1 MMHIPYGRQD
11 IGEED
16 IAAVEAVLRS
26 DWLTQGPAVEHF
38 EEVVCRYCTAEFG
51 IAVNSATAALHI
63 ACRALGLGAGDV
75 LWTVPNT
82 FVASANAALY
92 CGARADFVDIDDRS
106 YNMSV
111 GALAEKLEKAKKTG
125 ELPKIVMPVHFAGQS
140 CDMREVARLA
150 QQYGFSVVEDASHAI
165 GGHYREKAVGSCEYS
180 SITVFS
186 FHPVKII
193 TTGEGGMAVTN
204 DPELAA
210 RMRLLR
216 AHGITRDA
224 ALLKNPPP
232 GPWYYEQ
239 IDLGFNYRMTDM
251 QAALGS
257 SQMQRID
264 SIVRRRHA
272 LVGRYDQALK
282 DQPVI
287 RPWKYPDAHSA
298 HHLYVVRI
306 DESKT
311 LRTRKEV
318 FLQLRSKGIGVNVHY
333 IPVHTQPFYAAA
345 GFRAGDFPVAEK
357 YYAGAITLPL
367 FYSLAEEQQ
376 DFVVEC
382 VREALS

>member
-1 MMHIPYGRQD
+1 
-11 IGEED
+11 
-16 IAAVEAVLRS
+16 VLRS
-26 DWLTQGPAVEHF
+26 DWLTQGPAVEQF
-38 EEVVCRYCTAEFG
+38 EKVVCQYCSAGFG
-51 IAVNSATAALHI
+51 VAANSATSALHI
-63 ACRALGLGAGDV
+63 GCLALDLGPGDV

-92 CGARADFVDIDDRS
+92 CGARVDFVDIDERS

-111 GALAEKLEKAKKTG
+111 VALAEKLEKAKKTG
-125 ELPKIVMPVHFAGQS
+125 NLPKVVMPVHFSGQS
-140 CDMREVARLA
+140 CDMREIAGLA
-150 QQYGFSVVEDASHAI
+150 QKYGFSIIEDASHAI
-165 GGHYREKAVGSCEYS
+165 GGRYREKTVGSCEYS
-180 SITVFS
+180 SIAVFS
-186 FHPVKII
+186 FHPVKIV

-204 DPELAA
+204 DPKLAA

-216 AHGITRDA
+216 AHGITRDV
-224 ALLKNPPP
+224 ALMKNSSA

-264 SIVRRRHA
+264 NFVRRRHT
-272 LVGRYDQALK
+272 LVDRYDAGLK

-287 RPWKYPDAHSA
+287 LPWKYPEAYSA

-311 LRTRKEV
+311 ARTRKEV
-318 FLQLRSKGIGVNVHY
+318 FLQLRSNGIGVNVHY

-345 GFRAGDFPVAEK
+345 GFRKGDFPVAEK
-357 YYAGAITLPL
+357 YYAGALTLPL
-367 FYSLAEEQQ
+367 FNGLAEDQQ
-376 DFVVEC
+376 DAVMERVH
-382 VREALS
+382 EAFS